1 MKGVG
6 TDIGTIHF
14 VGIGG
19 IGMSGIA
26 EVMHNLGYR
35 VQGSDIAEGYVVE
48 GLRQRGIKVMIGHAA
63 ENLGDAAV
71 VVTSTAVRR
80 DNPEVAA
87 ALEGRIPVVRRAEML
102 AELMRLK
109 STVAVAGTHGK
120 TTTTSMIACLL
131 DAGGIDPTVI
141 NGGIINSYGS
151 NARLGASD
159 WMVVEADESDGSF
172 LRLDGTIAVVTN
184 IDPEHLDHYG
194 SFDAVKDAFVEFI
207 ENVPFYGAAVLCID
221 HPEVQA
227 VIPKVRD
234 RRVITYGFSAQ
245 ADVRGENVTPVPG
258 GNRFDVSLRQRDGSA
273 RRIEGIALPMPG
285 RHNVQNALAAVAVAA
300 EMGCGDDVIRSG
312 FGRFGGVKR
321 RFTRVGEVAV
331 EGGTAIVIDDYGH
344 HPVEIRAVLAAA
356 REGVGQGTDKAGR
369 VIAVVQPHRYTRLRD
384 HMDEFQSAFND
395 ADIVYASPVYAAGEA
410 PIEGVSS
417 DSMIAGIKERGHRWA
432 QGVSG
437 PDELADELAATVRGG
452 DMIVCLGAGD
462 ITRWAAGL
470 AGAIAARRGA

>member
-1 MKGVG
+1 MKGVA

-26 EVMHNLGYR
+26 EVMHNLGYS

-48 GLRQRGIKVMIGHAA
+48 GLRARGIKVSIGHAA

-71 VVTSTAVRR
+71 VVTSTAVKR

-87 ALEGRIPVVRRAEML
+87 ALENRVPVVRRAEML

-120 TTTTSMIACLL
+120 TTTTSMIAALL

-151 NARLGASD
+151 NARLGASE

-194 SFDAVKDAFVEFI
+194 SFDAVKEAFVEFI

-227 VIPKVRD
+227 VIPKIRD

-258 GNRFDVSLRQRDGSA
+258 GNTFTAVLRARDGTF
-273 RRIEGIALPMPG
+273 RRIENIHMPMPG
-285 RHNVQNALAAVAVAA
+285 RHNVQNALAAVAVAV
-300 EMGCGDDVIRSG
+300 EMGCSDACIQTG
-312 FGRFGGVKR
+312 FAKFTGVKR
-321 RFTRVGEVAV
+321 RFTKVGEVA
-331 EGGTAIVIDDYGH
+331 GASVIDDYGH

-356 REGVGQGTDKAGR
+356 REGVKGR

-384 HMDEFQSAFND
+384 HLADFQSAFND
-395 ADIVYASPVYAAGEA
+395 ADMVFAAPVYAAGEA
-410 PIEGVSS
+410 PIEGVNS
-417 DSMIAGIKERGHRWA
+417 DVLVSGMKERGHRSA
-432 QGVSG
+432 QTIAGA
-437 PDELADELAATVRGG
+437 DALADALAVIIAPG
-452 DMIVCLGAGD
+452 DMVVCLGAGD
-462 ITRWAAGL
+462 ITKWAAGL
-470 AGAIAARRGA
+470 AAAIAQRRGA

>member
-1 MKGVG
+1 MKGVA

-26 EVMHNLGYR
+26 EVMHNLGYA
-35 VQGSDIAEGYVVE
+35 VQGSDIAEGYVIE
-48 GLRQRGIKVMIGHAA
+48 GLRKHGIKVMIGHAA
-63 ENLGDAAV
+63 ENVAEAAV
-71 VVTSTAVRR
+71 VVTSTAVKR

-87 ALEGRIPVVRRAEML
+87 ALEARVPVVRRAEML

-109 STVAVAGTHGK
+109 NTVAVAGTHGK

-131 DAGGIDPTVI
+131 DAGGVDPTVI

-194 SFDAVKDAFVEFI
+194 SFDAVKEAFVEFI

-227 VIPKVRD
+227 VIAKVRD

-245 ADVRGENVTPVPG
+245 ADVRGEAVTPIPG
-258 GNRFDVSLRQRDGSA
+258 GNRFDAALRQRDGSF
-273 RRIEGIALPMPG
+273 RRIEGIELPMPG

-300 EMGCGDDVIRSG
+300 EMGCSDDVIRTG
-312 FGRFGGVKR
+312 FGKFGGVKR
-321 RFTRVGEVAV
+321 RFTKVGEVDGA
-331 EGGTAIVIDDYGH
+331 TVIDDYGH

-356 REGVGQGTDKAGR
+356 REGVKGR
-369 VIAVVQPHRYTRLRD
+369 VIAVVQPHRFTRLRD
-384 HMDEFQSAFND
+384 HMADFQGAFND
-395 ADIVYASPVYAAGEA
+395 ADVVYAAPVYPAGEP
-410 PIEGVSS
+410 PIEGV
-417 DSMIAGIKERGHRWA
+417 DSEAMVTGIKERGHRAA
-432 QGVSG
+432 QTVAG
-437 PDELADELAATVRGG
+437 PDALADVLADTLADG
-452 DMIVCLGAGD
+452 DMVVCLGAGD
-462 ITRWAAGL
+462 ITKWAAGL
-470 AGAIAARRGA
+470 ADAVSARRAA

>member
-1 MKGVG
+1 VKGVA

-26 EVMHNLGYR
+26 EVMHNLGYS

-48 GLRQRGIKVMIGHAA
+48 GLRGRGIRVMIGHAA
-63 ENLGDAAV
+63 ENVANAAV
-71 VVTSTAVRR
+71 VVTSTAVKR

-87 ALEGRIPVVRRAEML
+87 ALEHRVPVVRRAEML

-120 TTTTSMIACLL
+120 TTTTSMIAALL
-131 DAGGIDPTVI
+131 DAGGVDPTVI

-227 VIPKVRD
+227 IIPKIRD

-245 ADVRGENVTPVPG
+245 ADVRGEAVTPGPG
-258 GNRFDVSLRQRDGSA
+258 GNTFTAVLRQRDGSM
-273 RRIEGIALPMPG
+273 RRIEDIHLPMPG
-285 RHNVQNALAAVAVAA
+285 RHNVQNALAAVAVAV
-300 EMGCGDDVIRSG
+300 EMGCSDTCIQTG
-312 FGRFGGVKR
+312 FAKFTGVKR
-321 RFTRVGEVAV
+321 RFTKVGEVV
-331 EGGTAIVIDDYGH
+331 MEGGGATIIDDYGH

-356 REGVGQGTDKAGR
+356 REGVKGR
-369 VIAVVQPHRYTRLRD
+369 VIAVVQPHRFTRLRD
-384 HMDEFQSAFND
+384 HLADFQSAFND
-395 ADIVYASPVYAAGEA
+395 ADMVFAAPVYPAGEA
-410 PIEGVSS
+410 PIEGVDS
-417 DSMIAGIKERGHRWA
+417 DMLVAGMKERGHRSA
-432 QGVSG
+432 QTISG
-437 PDELADELAATVRGG
+437 PDALADALAPVIEPGDTV
-452 DMIVCLGAGD
+452 VCLGAGD
-462 ITRWAAGL
+462 ITKWAAGL
-470 AGAIAARRGA
+470 ADAISQRMTARRRA